1 MSITGERSDKGT
13 RNRCPTNQQGTTM
26 PTRSATRRPD
36 RRRRAAVAFLSN
48 ISLDGRPLAGLP
60 CLSPSPFPAPIADN
74 RSPQE
79 FDVADC
85 FPPLAASSLQAA
97 VQNSSTP
104 TVQSGPAIEG
114 ATPMGFTEG
123 PGSSQGGTFRR
134 RLLSQRS
141 SAETSEEP
149 EDTPF
154 ALRRSRQSTR
164 SCAQQNLK
172 RVHLIRTL
180 RQHDTG
186 NARIVLISAKRSF
199 CAVFSVLPY
208 RDPPT
213 YGELKG
219 EGGRQRHPSSCAP
232 TAQDLVAGLEGVD
245 VGADGKTVSYAQLL
259 SPANPPPFSMQTGPR
274 TLQRLMTLDK
284 GTARMNPPPKDS
296 GAGLLE
302 GLEPG
307 EYDPTFL
314 DNPQWLSG
322 RHKRVLLF
330 PSYMTT
336 LVEYVRPADLKKGMN
351 ETFREKFPHIHLTLS
366 KIRSLKR
373 DMRRVALDD
382 CDLDEAALAASYVY
396 FEKLILQA
404 RLEKSN
410 RKLVAGACLLLA
422 AKTTCDLRRTE
433 VKNLIDLEE
442 RFRVSR
448 RELITFEFPVLV
460 ALQFGLHLP
469 DNQVLPHYHRLTC

>member
-1 MSITGERSDKGT
+1 MSITEERSDKGEK
-13 RNRCPTNQQGTTM
+13 NRCPTNQQGTAM
-26 PTRSATRRPD
+26 PTRSAFRRPD

-60 CLSPSPFPAPIADN
+60 CSSPFPTPIADD
-74 RSPQE
+74 RPPQE
-79 FDVADC
+79 FGVSDGC
-85 FPPLAASSLQAA
+85 LLLAARSLQAP
-97 VQNSSTP
+97 VQHSLTP
-104 TVQSGPAIEG
+104 TAQFGPAMEG
-114 ATPMGFTEG
+114 ATPIGFPEG
-123 PGSSQGGTFRR
+123 PGSSQGGTFCR
-134 RLLSQRS
+134 RLLSQQS

-154 ALRRSRQSTR
+154 PLR
-164 SCAQQNLK
+164 
-172 RVHLIRTL
+172 
-180 RQHDTG
+180 
-186 NARIVLISAKRSF
+186 RIVLISAKRSF
-199 CAVFSVLPY
+199 CTVFSVLPY
-208 RDPPT
+208 RDHPT
-213 YGELKG
+213 YGEIKG
-219 EGGRQRHPSSCAP
+219 EGGRQRHPSSCTP
-232 TAQDLVAGLEGVD
+232 STRDIVAGLEGVD

-259 SPANPPPFSMQTGPR
+259 SPAYLPPCSMQTGPR
-274 TLQRLMTLDK
+274 TLQRLATLDM
-284 GTARMNPPPKDS
+284 GTRVNPPLTET

-307 EYDPTFL
+307 EYDPTLL

-336 LVEYVRPADLKKGMN
+336 VVEYVRPADLKKGMN

-382 CDLDEAALAASYVY
+382 CGLEEAALAASYVH
-396 FEKLILQA
+396 FEKLVLQA

-410 RKLVAGACLLLA
+410 RKLVAGVCLLLA
-422 AKTTCDLRRTE
+422 AKTMCDLRRTE
-433 VKNLIDLEE
+433 VKNLIDKLEE
-442 RFRVSR
+442 RFRVNR
-448 RELITFEFPVLV
+448 RELIAFEFPVLV